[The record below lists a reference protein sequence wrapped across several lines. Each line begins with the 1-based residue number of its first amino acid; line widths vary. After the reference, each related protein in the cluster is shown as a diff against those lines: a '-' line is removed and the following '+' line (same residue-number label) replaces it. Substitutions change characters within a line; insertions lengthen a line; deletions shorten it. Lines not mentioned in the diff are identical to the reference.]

1 MDVLRSTKRNGL
13 DGDFFNFVPLAV
25 GAGTIALVKKKRQK
39 KFQNQKANDLSI
51 KYPHKL
57 TSDEQ
62 DQTIAQVGDEQ
73 RKLVDEKNN
82 SKGAKRSRLNAEL
95 KGYDEYLTDLR
106 KVRDELLVKEREA
119 ISQLNQQVEVV
130 KKEALVSEVTKEDAI
145 VQSAIPKS
153 EEPTPKPQE
162 GVKSNNLLYIGM
174 GAVILLG
181 IILVMRKK

>member
-13 DGDFFNFVPLAV
+13 DGDFFNFVPVAV

-39 KFQNQKANDLSI
+39 KFQNQKANDLAI

-62 DQTIAQVGDEQ
+62 DQTIAQVSDEQ
-73 RKLVDEKNN
+73 RKLVDDKNN

-106 KVRDELLVKEREA
+106 KVRDELLIKEREA
-119 ISQLNQQVEVV
+119 ISQLTQQAQV
-130 KKEALVSEVTKEDAI
+130 VTKDGVVTEATKQDAI
-145 VQSAIPKS
+145 VQSAIPKI